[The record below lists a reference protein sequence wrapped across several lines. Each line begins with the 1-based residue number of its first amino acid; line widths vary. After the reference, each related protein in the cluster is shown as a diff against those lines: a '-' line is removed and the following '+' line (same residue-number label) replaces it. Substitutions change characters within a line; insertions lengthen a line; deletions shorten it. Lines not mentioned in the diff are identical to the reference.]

1 MANQWSFDNDLDV
14 WDVED
19 PALSYGMEQ
28 SVSVDAHFGLM
39 VFSEA
44 YAFGFAIPHLIQ
56 SSTGLENS
64 PIQGGLD
71 NKHVRHFRFMGHY
84 KYQVSNDFTLEP
96 SALVRLT
103 ERTPAQL
110 DLYLRGWYADM
121 AWVSVGFRTNDAV
134 VMGVGGQYGSF
145 GLSYVYDITSTAASY
160 LSPHSHEICLTY
172 FVPRSTGFRSNSMN
186 SRRILERKRIVK

>member
-1 MANQWSFDNDLDV
+1 
-14 WDVED
+14 
-19 PALSYGMEQ
+19 
-28 SVSVDAHFGLM
+28 
-39 VFSEA
+39 
-44 YAFGFAIPHLIQ
+44 
-56 SSTGLENS
+56 
-64 PIQGGLD
+64 
-71 NKHVRHFRFMGHY
+71 
-84 KYQVSNDFTLEP
+84 
-96 SALVRLT
+96 
-103 ERTPAQL
+103 
-110 DLYLRGWYADM
+110 M